1 MFFRCRSNT
10 SIGLFA
16 NQNHHISGNKT
27 PDVDYLNSLLYKHM
41 PAGQRV
47 AVDSTPSLHGI
58 WDTINATRASDNPR
72 FRLPRTFYD
81 ARTLGIIEWIV
92 LEEEFVGYKESK
104 EYRTLGIG
112 ALLGELVPSMRD
124 SIQGECST
132 QVEAMQDVLSEKYAT
147 L

>member
-1 MFFRCRSNT
+1 
-10 SIGLFA
+10 
-16 NQNHHISGNKT
+16 
-27 PDVDYLNSLLYKHM
+27 M
-41 PAGQRV
+41 PVGQRV

-72 FRLPRTFYD
+72 FRLPHAFYD
-81 ARTLGIIEWIV
+81 ARTLEIIESIV
-92 LEEEFVGYKESK
+92 LEEEYIGYKKSK

-112 ALLGELVPSMRD
+112 ALLGEVVHSMRD
-124 SIQGECST
+124 SLQGECST